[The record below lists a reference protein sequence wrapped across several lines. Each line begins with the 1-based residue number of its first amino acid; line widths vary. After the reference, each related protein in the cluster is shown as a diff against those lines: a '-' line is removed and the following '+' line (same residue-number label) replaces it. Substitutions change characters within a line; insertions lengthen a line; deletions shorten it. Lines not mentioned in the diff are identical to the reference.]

1 MALISGGQLVAL
13 GGRRNQSTERP
24 VRLDSGLALW
34 GGRSADYAVL
44 WREQPHIRTVIDF
57 LARSVSQ
64 LGLHA
69 FERGKDGDRVKVD
82 RSSNLGEL
90 TEVPAPNLTMLKW
103 LDRCVHDMAIYDRFL
118 AVKAKDRFGR
128 VWVQP
133 VPVDMWRPLQKDWT
147 GPSGYMVGESVLRP
161 DEVVVM
167 FGYAPDSLSH
177 GTPPMEALRQL
188 LASYAA
194 AEESQEAFWAA
205 GAQIRGIIERPV
217 NAPPI
222 SDAGMERL
230 RQDWDGRY
238 SGRQSAGRTPILEDG
253 MTFKGVSSTAKDA
266 EYLGSRK
273 LTREEVAAAF
283 HVPAPFVGILEH
295 ATFSNIREQHKQLY
309 ADTLGP
315 WLRLIEG
322 ELERQLV
329 EPEFGDKFFLDFNEA
344 DRLRGSFE
352 ERAAVMSTAIGGPWM
367 TRNEARRLENLPR
380 IDDPEVD
387 SLITP
392 LNVTSGGQASPQS
405 GKSAELREKAKKE
418 TVIPVERSEDDAT
431 AIDEALTAHAGR
443 LAKSVASALGKKSV
457 DASGVVDRERW
468 DSELAADLLPLL
480 AAIAERAGQPIAD
493 VLEIEGWSPDV
504 MAAWLDEKATGTAEA
519 LNDGL
524 VALLDSV
531 DVADGQ
537 TIEAA
542 LSEASGGW
550 DTATIAGVMALGL
563 AGWAAVDAA
572 KRSPKTMKRW
582 IVRHPRPRKSCQST
596 NGETVPVDGVF
607 SNGLKWPGD
616 GIGSADLTAGC
627 TCDMEIV
634 RTS

>member
-57 LARSVSQ
+57 LARGVSQ

-82 RSSNLGEL
+82 RSSNLGKL

-103 LDRCVHDMAIYDRFL
+103 LDRCVHDMAIFDRFL
-118 AVKAKDRFGR
+118 AVKVKDRFGR
-128 VWVQP
+128 LWLQP
-133 VPVDMWRPLQKDWT
+133 VPAGMWAPLETDWT

-238 SGRQSAGRTPILEDG
+238 GGRQSAGRTPILEDG

-266 EYLGSRK
+266 EYLGARK

-329 EPEFGDKFFLDFNEA
+329 EPEFGAEYFLDFNEA
-344 DRLRGSFE
+344 DRLRGTFE

-367 TRNEARRLENLPR
+367 TRNEARKLENLPR

-387 SLITP
+387 TLITP
-392 LNVTSGGQASPQS
+392 LNVTAGGQASPQS
-405 GKSAELREKAKKE
+405 GKSAGVREKAKKE

-443 LAKSVASALGKKSV
+443 LAKSVASALGKKSL

-468 DSELAADLLPLL
+468 DAELAADLLPLL
-480 AAIAERAGQPIAD
+480 TAVAERAGKPIAD
-493 VLEIEGWSPDV
+493 VLEVEGWSPEV

-519 LNDGL
+519 LNDDL

-531 DVADGQ
+531 DVVDGQ

-572 KRSPKTMKRW
+572 KRADGTKKRW
-582 IVRHPRPRKSCQST
+582 VVTHPRPRKSCSAV
-596 NGETVPVDGVF
+596 NGETVALDATF

-634 RTS
+634 RTA